1 MKKYHAR
8 NNINVKTTMQP
19 INVQELSKTKHF
31 CIAPFVHTMIDTNNN
46 CRLCCANEKPVA
58 SLNDVDF
65 TQAWTSDAYKKIRTD
80 MLNDIPVSGCEE
92 CYNIEAAGNV
102 SDRTR
107 FNQKP
112 ITNVIY
118 KQINLE
124 LVSVEH
130 GNRSEKPISYD
141 IRASNLCN
149 LKCVMCGP
157 VSSSEYA
164 KEVNENSVLYNYPNL
179 PRTITPH
186 TEIKLKLNWFDE
198 VEQSILSTDKPILKL
213 LGGEPSIIPA
223 YLNLLEKMLENNN
236 HNGQLYITTNLTNV
250 NKKFKN
256 IIENFKNT
264 VISCSVDGIGST
276 LEYIRYPINYKKW
289 EENFNYLL
297 KVSNETDN
305 ELAYDA
311 HTVVQPYNLYHLPE
325 FIRYITA
332 STVGNTKFKGL
343 SFTAVHDYADSKPLA
358 FNVIPY
364 QDRLVI
370 AEELMELSK
379 DIDPIILK
387 NSRLNYIINLITDNS
402 QPEVV
407 DKTALLVYTLKRDIS
422 RGINIKDYIP
432 EVYKL
437 FEDQYETTKLKMLKF
452 SKQNPTI

>member
-1 MKKYHAR
+1 
-8 NNINVKTTMQP
+8 
-19 INVQELSKTKHF
+19 
-31 CIAPFVHTMIDTNNN
+31 
-46 CRLCCANEKPVA
+46 
-58 SLNDVDF
+58 
-65 TQAWTSDAYKKIRTD
+65 
-80 MLNDIPVSGCEE
+80 
-92 CYNIEAAGNV
+92 
-102 SDRTR
+102 
-107 FNQKP
+107 
-112 ITNVIY
+112 
-118 KQINLE
+118 
-124 LVSVEH
+124 
-130 GNRSEKPISYD
+130 
-141 IRASNLCN
+141 
-149 LKCVMCGP
+149 MCGP